1 MSSKGGYMKKENI
14 PQDRSALAKLTKEL
28 SYATDESGNYVT
40 ALSNGWEIKA
50 EALDIAWDDI
60 KHRIA
65 DARVQVDKKLASPIL
80 FFMELRLMDIGI
92 VAGYTGFWRWQIK
105 RHMKPAVFEKLS
117 DKKLQK
123 YAEAFNIS
131 LTELKT
137 MNIDED

>member
-1 MSSKGGYMKKENI
+1 MKKENI

-28 SYATDESGNYVT
+28 SYATDESGNYIT

-65 DARVQVDKKLASPIL
+65 EAKTKVDRNEASPVL

-92 VAGYTGFWRWQIK
+92 VAGYTGFWKWQIK
-105 RHMKPAVFEKLS
+105 RHMKPAVFRKLS
-117 DKKLQK
+117 DKKLQR
-123 YAEAFNIS
+123 YADTFNVS

>member
-1 MSSKGGYMKKENI
+1 MKKENI

-65 DARVQVDKKLASPIL
+65 EAKAKVDRKEASPVL
-80 FFMELRLMDIGI
+80 FFMELRLMDVGI
-92 VAGYTGFWRWQIK
+92 IAGYTGFCKWQIK
-105 RHMKPAVFEKLS
+105 RHMKPSVFEKLS
-117 DKKLQK
+117 DKKLQR
-123 YAEAFNIS
+123 YADTFNV
-131 LTELKT
+131 K
-137 MNIDED
+137 

>member
-1 MSSKGGYMKKENI
+1 MKKENI

-65 DARVQVDKKLASPIL
+65 EAKAKVDRKEASPVL
-80 FFMELRLMDIGI
+80 FFMELRLMDVGI
-92 VAGYTGFWRWQIK
+92 IAGYTGFWKWQVK
-105 RHMKPAVFEKLS
+105 RHMKHGE
-117 DKKLQK
+117 
-123 YAEAFNIS
+123 
-131 LTELKT
+131 
-137 MNIDED
+137 

>member
-1 MSSKGGYMKKENI
+1 MKKENI

-65 DARVQVDKKLASPIL
+65 EAKAKVDRNEASPVL

-92 VAGYTGFWRWQIK
+92 VAGYTGFWKWQIK
-105 RHMKPAVFEKLS
+105 RHMKPAVFQKLS
-117 DKKLQK
+117 DKKLQR
-123 YAEAFNIS
+123 YADTFNVS

-137 MNIDED
+137 MNVDED

>member
-1 MSSKGGYMKKENI
+1 MKKENI

-28 SYATDESGNYVT
+28 SYATDESGNYIT
-40 ALSNGWEIKA
+40 ALSNGWEVKA

-65 DARVQVDKKLASPIL
+65 EAKAKVDRKEASPLL

-92 VAGYTGFWRWQIK
+92 IAGYTGFWKWQVK
-105 RHMKPAVFEKLS
+105 RHMKPSVFDKLS
-117 DKKLQK
+117 ANKLQK
-123 YAEAFNIS
+123 YADTFSVS

-137 MNIDED
+137 MNVDED

>member
-1 MSSKGGYMKKENI
+1 MKKENI

-65 DARVQVDKKLASPIL
+65 EAKAKVEKNEVSPVL

-92 VAGYTGFWRWQIK
+92 VAGYTGFWKWQIK
-105 RHMKPAVFEKLS
+105 RHLKPDVFKKLS
-117 DKKLQK
+117 DNKLTK
-123 YAEAFNIS
+123 YAEAFDVS
-131 LTELKT
+131 VDELKT
-137 MNIDED
+137 MNVHEG

>member
-1 MSSKGGYMKKENI
+1 MKKENI

-65 DARVQVDKKLASPIL
+65 DAKAKVDRNEASPVL
-80 FFMELRLMDIGI
+80 FFMELRLMDMGI
-92 VAGYTGFWRWQIK
+92 IAGYTGFWKWQIK
-105 RHMKPAVFEKLS
+105 RHMKPAVFQKLS
-117 DKKLQK
+117 DKKLQR
-123 YAEAFNIS
+123 YADTFNVS

-137 MNIDED
+137 MNVDED

>member
-1 MSSKGGYMKKENI
+1 MKKENI

-40 ALSNGWEIKA
+40 ALSNGWEVKA

-65 DARVQVDKKLASPIL
+65 EARTKVENKEASPIL

-92 VAGYTGFWRWQIK
+92 IAGYTGFWKWQIK
-105 RHMKPAVFEKLS
+105 RHMKPSVFKKLS
-117 DKKLQK
+117 ENKLQR
-123 YAEAFNIS
+123 YADTFNVS
-131 LTELKT
+131 LTELQT

>member
-1 MSSKGGYMKKENI
+1 MKKENI

-40 ALSNGWEIKA
+40 ALSNGWEVKA

-65 DARVQVDKKLASPIL
+65 EAKSKVDRKEASPVL

-92 VAGYTGFWRWQIK
+92 IAGYTGFWKWQIK
-105 RHMKPAVFEKLS
+105 RHMKPSVFEKLS
-117 DKKLQK
+117 DKKLQR
-123 YAEAFNIS
+123 YADTFNVS
-131 LTELKT
+131 LTGLKT
-137 MNIDED
+137 MNVDED

>member
-1 MSSKGGYMKKENI
+1 MKKENI

-65 DARVQVDKKLASPIL
+65 DARTKVEKKEASPIL
-80 FFMELRLMDIGI
+80 FFMELRLMDVGI
-92 VAGYTGFWRWQIK
+92 VAGYTGFWRWQVK
-105 RHMKPAVFEKLS
+105 RHMKPSVFDNLS

-123 YAEAFNIS
+123 YAEAFNVS

-137 MNIDED
+137 MNVDED

>member
-1 MSSKGGYMKKENI
+1 MKKENI

-65 DARVQVDKKLASPIL
+65 DARTKVEKKEASPIL
-80 FFMELRLMDIGI
+80 FFMELRLMDVGI
-92 VAGYTGFWRWQIK
+92 VAGYTGFWRWQVK
-105 RHMKPAVFEKLS
+105 RHMKPSVFDKIS
-117 DKKLQK
+117 DKKLKK
-123 YAEAFNIS
+123 YAEVFNVS

-137 MNIDED
+137 MNVDED

>member
-1 MSSKGGYMKKENI
+1 MKKENI

-28 SYATDESGNYVT
+28 SYATDESGNYIT
-40 ALSNGWEIKA
+40 ALSNGWEVKA

-65 DARVQVDKKLASPIL
+65 EAKARVDRKEASPVL

-92 VAGYTGFWRWQIK
+92 IAGYTGFWKWQIK
-105 RHMKPAVFEKLS
+105 RHMKPSVFEKLS
-117 DKKLQK
+117 DKKLQR
-123 YAEAFNIS
+123 YADTFSVS

-137 MNIDED
+137 MNVDED

>member
-1 MSSKGGYMKKENI
+1 MKKENI

-65 DARVQVDKKLASPIL
+65 EAKTKVDRNEASPVL

-92 VAGYTGFWRWQIK
+92 VAGYTGFWKWQIK
-105 RHMKPAVFEKLS
+105 RHMKPAVFRKLS
-117 DKKLQK
+117 DKKLQR
-123 YAEAFNIS
+123 YADTFNVS